1 MKSVFLQTL
10 ILNCLTSQ
18 ILKPALILA
27 KTLTS
32 DPYNGGLLKRR
43 RSVVPEATHSP
54 RFEALEGRGLA
65 KFLQRSETETRE
77 LLGGMEEN
85 SVSLMRRH

>member
-10 ILNCLTSQ
+10 ILNSLTSL

-43 RSVVPEATHSP
+43 RSVSEGHSLTLQQL
-54 RFEALEGRGLA
+54 LE
-65 KFLQRSETETRE
+65 KSI
-77 LLGGMEEN
+77 
-85 SVSLMRRH
+85 V